1 MSDWIPDF
9 IEQGGY
15 LAIALLMAVENIFPP
30 IPSELIMGLS
40 GVSVG
45 EGRFSAPLLV
55 LVGSLGSL
63 AGNYF
68 WFMIGRRW
76 DEEDVR
82 NFVRKHGRW
91 LTLDVK
97 SVNRIDEIFDNH
109 GEWVV
114 FFARCVPNIRT
125 LISVPAGLF
134 GMSHKR
140 FILATLAGASVWNSA
155 LVFAGY
161 QLQQNVDEIEKYVG
175 PVSLGVIVIAI
186 VIYIWR
192 VIFWRP
198 KEEEQD

>member
-1 MSDWIPDF
+1 MNDWIPDF

-40 GVSVG
+40 GVEVG
-45 EGRFSAPLLV
+45 QRNFFAPLV
-55 LVGSLGSL
+55 ILVGSLGSL
-63 AGNYF
+63 AGNYV
-68 WFMIGRRW
+68 WFMIGRHW
-76 DEEDVR
+76 NEDDLR

-91 LTLDVK
+91 LTLDVR
-97 SVNRIDEIFDNH
+97 SVDRIDRIFDRH

-114 FFARCVPNIRT
+114 FFARFIPNIRT
-125 LISVPAGLF
+125 FISVPAGLF

-140 FILATLAGASVWNSA
+140 FMLATLAGASVWNSA

-161 QLQQNVDEIEKYVG
+161 QLQQNISGIEKYLG
-175 PVSLGVIVIAI
+175 LISLAIIALAVI
-186 VIYIWR
+186 IYIWR

-198 KEEEQD
+198 EEE

>member
-30 IPSELIMGLS
+30 IPSELIMGLA
-40 GVSVG
+40 GVGVG
-45 EGRFSAPLLV
+45 QSSFFAPLVV

-76 DEEDVR
+76 DEDDLR
-82 NFVRKHGRW
+82 NFVRRHGRW
-91 LTLDVK
+91 LTLDVR
-97 SVNRIDEIFDNH
+97 SVNRIDGVFDNH

-114 FFARCVPNIRT
+114 FFARFIPNIRT

-134 GMSHKR
+134 GMSHMR

-175 PVSLGVIVIAI
+175 PVSLAIIIIAVI
-186 VIYIWR
+186 IYIWR
-192 VIFWRP
+192 MIFWRP
-198 KEEEQD
+198 EGE

>member
-1 MSDWIPDF
+1 MSDWIPQF

-15 LAIALLMAVENIFPP
+15 LAIGLLMAIENIFPP
-30 IPSELIMGLS
+30 IPSELIMGLA
-40 GVSVG
+40 GVGVG
-45 EGRFSAPLLV
+45 ERNFIAPLVV

-63 AGNYF
+63 AGNYV
-68 WFMIGRRW
+68 WFMVGRHW
-76 DEEDVR
+76 NEDDLR

-91 LTLDVK
+91 LTLDVRT
-97 SVNRIDEIFDNH
+97 VNRIDAIFDNH

-114 FFARCVPNIRT
+114 FFARFIPNIRT

-140 FILATLAGASVWNSA
+140 FILSTFAGATVWNSA

-161 QLQQNVDEIEKYVG
+161 QLQQNVDHIEKYLG
-175 PVSLGVIVIAI
+175 PVSLGVIVAA
-186 VIYIWR
+186 VIIYVWR

-198 KEEEQD
+198 QEEEG

>member
-1 MSDWIPDF
+1 MSEWIPDF

-15 LAIALLMAVENIFPP
+15 LAIALLMAIENIFPP
-30 IPSELIMGLS
+30 IPSELIMGLG
-40 GVSVG
+40 GVGVG
-45 EGRFSAPLLV
+45 HGSFFAPLLV

-63 AGNYF
+63 AGNYL
-68 WFMIGRRW
+68 WFMVGRHW
-76 DEEDVR
+76 DEDDVR
-82 NFVRKHGRW
+82 GFVRKYGRW
-91 LTLDVK
+91 LTVDVHN
-97 SVNRIDEIFDNH
+97 VNQIDAIFDKH

-114 FFARCVPNIRT
+114 FFARCIPNIRT
-125 LISVPAGLF
+125 LISIPAGLF

-161 QLQQNVDEIEKYVG
+161 QLQQNVSEIEKYLG
-175 PVSLGVIVIAI
+175 PVALGVIVLVV

-198 KEEEQD
+198 REEELD